1 MRPLVVLDRDGVIN
15 YDSDE
20 YIKSPQEW
28 RPIEGSLEAIARL
41 NHADFRVA
49 VATNQSGLARKLFTM
64 DTLVDIHNKMHKLV
78 EEAGGHLDAI
88 AFCPHAPR
96 DDCEC
101 RKPKP
106 GMLIDLAKRF
116 NIQLSD
122 IYIIGDSL
130 RDLQAAAAVNARPIL
145 VRSGNGEK
153 TANILEESG
162 LGNVPVFDDLS
173 AAADYLLVAGQDY

>member
-1 MRPLVVLDRDGVIN
+1 MKQLIILDRDGVIN

-28 RPIEGSLEAIARL
+28 QPIDGSLEAIARL
-41 NHADFRVA
+41 NHAGYRVA
-49 VATNQSGLARKLFTM
+49 VATNQSGVARKLFNM

-78 EEAGGHLDAI
+78 AEVGGHIDAV

-116 NIQLSD
+116 NANPADL
-122 IYIIGDSL
+122 YIIGDSL
-130 RDLQAAAAVNARPIL
+130 RDLQAAAAVNAKPIL
-145 VRSGNGEK
+145 VKTGKGEK
-153 TANILEESG
+153 VVNILDESG
-162 LGNVPVFDDLS
+162 LGNVPVFDDL
-173 AAADYLLVAGQDY
+173 AAATDYLLENA